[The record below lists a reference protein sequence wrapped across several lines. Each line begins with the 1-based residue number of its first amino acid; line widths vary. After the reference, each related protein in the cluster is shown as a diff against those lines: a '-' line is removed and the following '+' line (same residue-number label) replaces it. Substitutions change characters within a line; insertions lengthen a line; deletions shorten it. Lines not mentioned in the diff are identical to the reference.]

1 MLFHMLLAFPL
12 ACHLLLRSA
21 SVGAK
26 LTSTGRYAPHAVP
39 HAAGFSSGLSLAPH
53 AVPQAAGFSSGL
65 SLAPHA
71 AGFSP
76 APHAVPQAELVA
88 ASFFLLHPKMFDNA
102 IILTSCIVICGLVP
116 SCRIIVARF
125 YSGKKY
131 ALFYYIVT
139 FL

>member
-1 MLFHMLLAFPL
+1 MRHMLFRMLLAFPL
-12 ACHLLLRSA
+12 ACLLLLRSA

-26 LTSTGRYAPHAVP
+26 LTSTGPYAPHAVP
-39 HAAGFSSGLSLAPH
+39 HAAGFSSGLSL
-53 AVPQAAGFSSGL
+53 
-65 SLAPHA
+65 
-71 AGFSP
+71 

-116 SCRIIVARF
+116 PCRIIVAGF

>member
-1 MLFHMLLAFPL
+1 MLLAFPL
-12 ACHLLLRSA
+12 ACLLLLRSA

-39 HAAGFSSGLSLAPH
+39 HAAGFSSGLSPAPH
-53 AVPQAAGFSSGL
+53 AVPHAAGFSSGL
-65 SLAPHA
+65 SL
-71 AGFSP
+71 

-116 SCRIIVARF
+116 PCRIIVARF

>member
-1 MLFHMLLAFPL
+1 MISYLSL
-12 ACHLLLRSA
+12 A

-26 LTSTGRYAPHAVP
+26 LTSTGRYAPQAVPHAAGFSSGLSAAP

-53 AVPQAAGFSSGL
+53 AVPQA
-65 SLAPHA
+65 
-71 AGFSP
+71 
-76 APHAVPQAELVA
+76 ELVA
-88 ASFFLLHPKMFDNA
+88 ASFLLFHPKMFDNA

-125 YSGKKY
+125 CSGKKY